1 MLVTSLRAEEI
12 APLIYAKRVINTTW
26 QRKLL
31 VLRKDNIPNAFKL
44 ALLLPT
50 VSKRFSMG
58 IFLDCLKESRFFVF
72 EPKHTK
78 TIKDVLYV

>member
-31 VLRKDNIPNAFKL
+31 VLRKDNIPNAFKM

-50 VSKRFSMG
+50 V
-58 IFLDCLKESRFFVF
+58 
-72 EPKHTK
+72 
-78 TIKDVLYV
+78 IKQTMFHGDLFGHGLFK